1 MAQLDIHDLQEATA
15 WDADGEKL
23 GQVSQVH
30 VDARTREPAFVT
42 VALGLFNTREHF
54 VPFEG
59 ARLDGGDLYVA
70 YTKDTIADA
79 PDLTAESELTD
90 EQTATLR
97 DYYNL

>member
-1 MAQLDIHDLQEATA
+1 MAQPDIHDLQEATA

-30 VDARTREPAFVT
+30 LDAHTGEPIFVT

-54 VPFEG
+54 IPFDG
-59 ARLDGGDLYVA
+59 ARLDGGDLHVA
-70 YTKDTIADA
+70 YTRDKITDA

-90 EQTATLR
+90 EQTGSLR
-97 DYYNL
+97 EYYNL